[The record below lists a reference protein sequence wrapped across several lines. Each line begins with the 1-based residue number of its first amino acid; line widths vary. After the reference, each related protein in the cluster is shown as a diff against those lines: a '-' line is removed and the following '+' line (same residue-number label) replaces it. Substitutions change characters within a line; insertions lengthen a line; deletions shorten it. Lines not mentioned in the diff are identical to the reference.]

1 MVHGGLMLIRHQRL
15 KDCPDPLGMV
25 HGGLMLI
32 RYQRLKDCPD
42 PDPFASV
49 NSFLHQQTGL
59 RTALIRLAW
68 FTAV

>member
-1 MVHGGLMLIRHQRL
+1 
-15 KDCPDPLGMV
+15 MV

-32 RYQRLKDCPD
+32 RYQRLKDCPDPDPLASVNSFLHQQTGLKDCPD

-59 RTALIRLAW
+59 RTALILIRLP
-68 FTAV
+68 V